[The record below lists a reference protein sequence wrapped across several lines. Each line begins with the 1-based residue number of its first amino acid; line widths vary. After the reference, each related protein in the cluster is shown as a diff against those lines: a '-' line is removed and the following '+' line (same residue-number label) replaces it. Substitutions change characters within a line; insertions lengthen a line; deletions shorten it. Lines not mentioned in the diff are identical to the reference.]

1 MKHSV
6 PHDLGRDTAKKVAE
20 AALNSYKQKF
30 AEYNPSVDWVSP
42 DRATLSFSVKGL
54 KLNGGLE
61 VNEKDIAMELE
72 VPFLLRP
79 FKKTAINVIEGQI
92 KDWIGKAKAGKL

>member
-20 AALNSYKQKF
+20 AALGSYQKRF
-30 AEYNPSVDWVSP
+30 SEYKPRVDWVTQ
-42 DRATLSFSVKGL
+42 DRANLSFSVKGL
-54 KLNGGLE
+54 TLQGGIE
-61 VNEKDIAMELE
+61 VSERDIAMELD
-72 VPFLLRP
+72 VPLLLRP

-92 KDWIGKAKAGKL
+92 REWIGKAKAGKL

>member
-6 PHDLGRDTAKKVAE
+6 PHDLGRDKAKQVAE
-20 AALNSYKQKF
+20 AALGSYQKKY
-30 AEYNPSVDWVSP
+30 AEYKPTVTWVTP

-54 KLNGGLE
+54 TLNGAIE
-61 VNEKDIAMELE
+61 VSDRDISMDLD

-79 FKKTAINVIEGQI
+79 FKNTAIGVIEGQI
-92 KDWIGKAKAGKL
+92 KEWIGKAKAGKI